1 MKKIVLTK
9 LNRHI
14 AGVAYEQWEN
24 DEKKE
29 KACDVCLFSE
39 ENPSLVGNI
48 YIGHVRDVVKNIEAS
63 FVELS
68 PDVLGYLPL
77 KIQRKY
83 AKGTI

>member
-39 ENPSLVGNI
+39 ENPSLV
-48 YIGHVRDVVKNIEAS
+48 
-63 FVELS
+63 
-68 PDVLGYLPL
+68 
-77 KIQRKY
+77 
-83 AKGTI
+83 

>member
-29 KACDVCLFSE
+29 KACVSASSPKKILPWSE
-39 ENPSLVGNI
+39 TSI
-48 YIGHVRDVVKNIEAS
+48 
-63 FVELS
+63 
-68 PDVLGYLPL
+68 
-77 KIQRKY
+77 
-83 AKGTI
+83 